1 MPALSFGGKASKTA
15 PSRGKKGEAAASS
28 AASKPCK
35 QAKNTGTSKRAVASK
50 GAGPSKAAAKQP
62 KAPKAP
68 TVKLKPAKR
77 SAAQE
82 RLMWAL
88 ARGRAPEKAAP
99 AEDGFNDDS
108 RPAVS
113 PGMRIVGGV
122 GLAWLVIVALTA
134 GLRHRAAFMRPTGFV
149 EFAGQDGRLYAND
162 VEFSIKGVNWFGSE
176 AFNGPPGGLDK
187 HSIAWYMRF
196 LKSHEFN
203 AVRLLFNH
211 EDVLKDDIVETPPEE
226 ASLFQ
231 VRYLE
236 MFGVIAR
243 EAARHGIIVLVA
255 CHRVTPEAWPGEGLW
270 YDTKRGYTESTVRQS
285 WSRVADALCGQ
296 WNVFGADLQNEP
308 HASSWGKGLSVDWNK
323 GAERIGN
330 HVLRACPRWLIFVEG
345 VGYTPGA
352 PGGDDPGAGFWWG
365 ENLVGAQVAPVQ
377 LIDQSKLVYSPHVY
391 GPSVYLQHYF
401 TAPGFPNNMPAVW
414 EQHFAFAQGLGTPI
428 VIGEIGGL
436 YKDIDRQW
444 QDWAIPY
451 LKQRGFGIFYFAL
464 NPDSE
469 DTGGLVL
476 DDWSVPGE
484 GSLEAA
490 KLEALAQLPSTDV
503 FELCPECKPAD
514 AATDTDADDDDD
526 EARGARGQADVDGG
540 GGLGAGVVVLGLVVV
555 GGGLVMVRR
564 RQQAS
569 QLGQRGTKVSTKDED
584 DDQGRG
590 WAGGHAEEQAQQVEQ
605 VEQVEQEA
613 EQEHDDDEASP
624 SAGERS
630 CKGAKKGKK
639 PPKQTGDGTKGQV
652 EKPRVSR
659 KRNASSAGP
668 LKPLASNGDASSNG
682 AVAPLAALPP
692 PPHTV
697 PASSCAAADAAKTLA
712 KGTRVR
718 VHGLVGC
725 AQHNGLEGVVV
736 ARADT
741 SSGLRLNVQ
750 CDSGEKLR
758 LRPENLQPLHAN
770 I

>member
-1 MPALSFGGKASKTA
+1 
-15 PSRGKKGEAAASS
+15 
-28 AASKPCK
+28 
-35 QAKNTGTSKRAVASK
+35 
-50 GAGPSKAAAKQP
+50 
-62 KAPKAP
+62 
-68 TVKLKPAKR
+68 
-77 SAAQE
+77 
-82 RLMWAL
+82 MWAL
-88 ARGRAPEKAAP
+88 ARGRAPDKAAP
-99 AEDGFNDDS
+99 AEDGFNDES
-108 RPAVS
+108 RPVLS

-122 GLAWLVIVALTA
+122 GLAWLAIIVLTA
-134 GLRHRAAFMRPTGFV
+134 GLRHHAAFMRPTGFI
-149 EFAGQDGRLYAND
+149 EFRGQDGRLYAND
-162 VEFSIKGVNWFGSE
+162 VEFSVKGVNWFGSE

-196 LKSHEFN
+196 LKQHDFN
-203 AVRLLFNH
+203 AIRLLFNH

-236 MFGVIAR
+236 MFGVLAR
-243 EAARHGIIVLVA
+243 EAARHGIMVLVA

-270 YDTKRGYTESTVRQS
+270 YDKKRGYTESTVRQS
-285 WSRVADALCGQ
+285 WSRVAAALCGQ

-308 HASSWGKGLSVDWNK
+308 HASSWGKGLNVDWNH

-377 LIDQSKLVYSPHVY
+377 LRDPSKLVYSPHVY

-476 DDWSVPGE
+476 EDWSVPGE

-503 FELCPECKPAD
+503 FVLCPDCKPAD
-514 AATDTDADDDDD
+514 ATADTDADDDDD
-526 EARGARGQADVDGG
+526 ARGGRSQADVDGG
-540 GGLGAGVVVLGLVVV
+540 GGSSATAAVLGLIVV
-555 GGGLVMVRR
+555 GGGLVMAWR
-564 RQQAS
+564 RQKAS
-569 QLGQRGTKVSTKDED
+569 QLGRRGTKVSTKDED
-584 DDQGRG
+584 EEQGRG
-590 WAGGHAEEQAQQVEQ
+590 WGGVHAEVEPPQ
-605 VEQVEQEA
+605 KGPEP
-613 EQEHDDDEASP
+613 EHDEDGKSASP
-624 SAGERS
+624 TEGSR
-630 CKGAKKGKK
+630 KGAKKAKK
-639 PPKQTGDGTKGQV
+639 ASVKQTEDDSKGQV
-652 EKPRVSR
+652 EKLRVSR
-659 KRNASSAGP
+659 KRNGSAAP
-668 LKPLASNGDASSNG
+668 LKPLASNADAASSG
-682 AVAPLAALPP
+682 AVAPLASLQPP
-692 PPHTV
+692 PPVT
-697 PASSCAAADAAKTLA
+697 PTSSSAAAGGLV

-770 I
+770 V